1 MKYICFRC
9 MKFESNIKGHYIR
22 HLKRKNPCKKVNNIE
37 CAQLLSEIQNK
48 SYMNRCE
55 TVNDPKKY
63 TILQPDVNIA
73 SAKCQPSVSQT
84 SAKCQ
89 PSVSQMSAKCQ
100 PNVSQMSAK
109 CQPSVSQTSAIEEK
123 SIFYCQYCEKEFKHR
138 QSKFKHEKKCKE
150 NPNNILNDKSSI
162 LSNHDVKDYIMQLVN
177 ENDRIRQ
184 EKRDWLVEK
193 EKMEVEKEKMRD
205 EIKELTRMIGNIN
218 NYQININSYGKE
230 NLKYITTDFITQLIK
245 IPYASV
251 PKLIEHIH
259 FNPDHPEN
267 HNIKIPNKRDKFALV
282 CKDGS
287 WEHVNKKD
295 LIENMIDK
303 GYNMLDCYM
312 AGDTL
317 ILHDKKR
324 ENFME
329 FQHKYESN
337 KKVRKSV
344 CNDTELVILNG
355 QEDKPMLLEE

>member
-37 CAQLLSEIQNK
+37 YAQLLSEIQNK
-48 SYMNRCE
+48 SYINRCE
-55 TVNDPKKY
+55 TVNEPKKY
-63 TILQPDVNIA
+63 TILQPDVNPM
-73 SAKCQPSVSQT
+73 STSCQPDVNILSTQ
-84 SAKCQ
+84 
-89 PSVSQMSAKCQ
+89 CQ
-100 PNVSQMSAK
+100 PNVNPMSTS
-109 CQPSVSQTSAIEEK
+109 CQPNVNILSTQCQPNVNPMSTLEKK
-123 SIFYCQYCEKEFKHR
+123 SIFYCQYCEKELKYR
-138 QSKFKHEKKCKE
+138 QSKSRHEKKCKE

-193 EKMEVEKEKMRD
+193 KQMKLEKEKMRD

-295 LIENMIDK
+295 LIENMVDK